1 MDVSALCQV
10 ASWSGA
16 VLLWYCTSHKVD
28 GIMKTNDYIQIF
40 QLHPNQ
46 QLKLNW
52 GEVSGPWSPTQFKTS
67 FGKKQANIT
76 LLKWPWPQSY
86 QILVRLLCT
95 DIIACSLSQM
105 TRVWSRVRLF
115 QLCDPHIQNIRWH
128 NFFFTYWM
136 LYLPFLAVFSVVAI
150 RIFRF
155 SHFPLQKNLLVPE

>member
-28 GIMKTNDYIQIF
+28 RIMKTNDYIQIF

-52 GEVSGPWSPTQFKTS
+52 GEASGPWSPTQFKTS

-105 TRVWSRVRLF
+105 THVCPC
-115 QLCDPHIQNIRWH
+115 Q
-128 NFFFTYWM
+128 T
-136 LYLPFLAVFSVVAI
+136 FSVVRSSNTEYQMTEYIFFNILNAVSAI
-150 RIFRF
+150 F
-155 SHFPLQKNLLVPE
+155 SCVLCCCN

>member
-28 GIMKTNDYIQIF
+28 WIMKTNDYIQIF
-40 QLHPNQ
+40 QLHPKSTAWQ
-46 QLKLNW
+46 FKLKLNW
-52 GEVSGPWSPTQFKTS
+52 GEASGPWSPTQFKTS

-95 DIIACSLSQM
+95 YIIACSLSQM
-105 TRVWSRVRLF
+105 THLWSRVRLF
-115 QLCDPHIQNIRWH
+115 QYRISDDRIH
-128 NFFFTYWM
+128 FFTYWM

-150 RIFRF
+150 RIFRYRRTCWF
-155 SHFPLQKNLLVPE
+155 QSKKICI